1 MTTRDIA
8 FLASGLIIGFSYGK
22 KEEIINKVK
31 ELKDKVISRT
41 TDKMNDETADDGNIS
56 LDEEETADGED
67 KLDDILD
74 EIDDVWGAM
83 RDDMANTMKKI
94 KDNITWDDSTRKST
108 SNNNPPGVLKTDRFD
123 DHIIAISPDNFYK
136 GIYEDADSSYTNI
149 ELVYYPS
156 DDMLIE
162 DNGSAGTVDDLSRD
176 YDILRNTVGQD
187 FLSMVGLYEDD
198 IAYIRNLNTNVDY
211 KIIVDETPIRNV
223 YPWLGD
229 DE

>member
-56 LDEEETADGED
+56 LDED

>member
-31 ELKDKVISRT
+31 EVKNKVISRD
-41 TDKMNDETADDGNIS
+41 TDEMNNETADDGNIS
-56 LDEEETADGED
+56 LDEDDTTDGED
-67 KLDDILD
+67 KLSDILD

-83 RDDMANTMKKI
+83 RDDMANTMNKI
-94 KDNITWDDSTRKST
+94 KDNITWDDSTRKNT

-123 DHIIAISPDNFYK
+123 DHIIGISPDDFYK
-136 GIYEDADSSYTNI
+136 GILEDDNSSYTNV

-176 YDILRNTVGQD
+176 YDILRETVGQD
-187 FLSMVGLYEDD
+187 FLFMIGLYEDD